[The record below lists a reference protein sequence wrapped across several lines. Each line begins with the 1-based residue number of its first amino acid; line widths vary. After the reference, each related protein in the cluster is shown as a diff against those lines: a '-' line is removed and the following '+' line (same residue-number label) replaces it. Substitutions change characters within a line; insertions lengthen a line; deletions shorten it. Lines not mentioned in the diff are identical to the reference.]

1 MGFMRRYVLSLLL
14 KVTFAQIPPE
24 EAEESYRS
32 CLCPRYRYYWIW
44 GKAALRPR
52 PPSERQVLLLRQN
65 DLIQTPSLETF
76 YLLWKGQRDTFLI
89 LDKKRQLPIMLSGLD
104 SSYLFCGCCR
114 LAPDRETSRL
124 TLVCA
129 SNSVME
135 NSCLSTTTHFYRA
148 IWTWSSTTSVLLH
161 NRHEQKSFRYR
172 QIGFWWRSNRAP
184 SAIKFSVESSSR
196 QVHLRRGVDCLQC
209 ERTRTHLLC

>member
-1 MGFMRRYVLSLLL
+1 MRRYVLSLLF

-44 GKAALRPR
+44 DKAAPR
-52 PPSERQVLLLRQN
+52 PPPSPSERQVLLLRRN
-65 DLIQTPSLETF
+65 DLIQTPSLGTF
-76 YLLWKGQRDTFLI
+76 YLLWRGQRDTFLI

-114 LAPDRETSRL
+114 LAPDGETSRL
-124 TLVCA
+124 TLV
-129 SNSVME
+129 STSKSVME
-135 NSCLSTTTHFYRA
+135 NSCLRITTHFYWA

-161 NRHEQKSFRYR
+161 NRYERKSFHYGQR
-172 QIGFWWRSNRAP
+172 GFWWRSNRAP
-184 SAIKFSVESSSR
+184 SAIKFGAEGSSR
-196 QVHLRRGVDCLQC
+196 QVHLRRGADCLQC
-209 ERTRTHLLC
+209 EQTRTHLLW